1 MHRNAERVNT
11 LNLQHTKDEYSL
23 IQVIAWSMAYWLAF
37 SDCYDDDDD
46 DDDDDDK

>member
-23 IQVIAWSMAYWLAF
+23 IQVIVIAWSMLAIA
-37 SDCYDDDDD
+37 D
-46 DDDDDDK
+46 